1 MKKLLLSI
9 SIISSF
15 AGAIRAQMPLTAG
28 HQWTKAF
35 PSVNIGI
42 QTEQVTSKETNNG
55 YIISAVDGR
64 IATFGDSRH
73 HGWPF
78 RTNVPPVGFTI
89 MR

>member
-55 YIISAVDGR
+55 YIISATNFRYSVDAYQILQILLQYWR
-64 IATFGDSRH
+64 AI
-73 HGWPF
+73 PI
-78 RTNVPPVGFTI
+78 TI
-89 MR
+89 MA